1 MDNDLFL
8 QHLRDLPLEEG
19 IACIQAHTDDLM
31 DHAAI
36 AVLIADEALH
46 QLYIAP
52 LVSLKLAELLIFFSE
67 HLHYTSAYALG
78 LKAKGDAL
86 KQIGHYQ
93 AAIECLD
100 AAGEEFLRLS
110 DEVNWAHTRISW
122 IVACTWLGHVEEAL
136 REAARACEMFLR
148 HGEQYWACVVDHNT
162 AVIYTRLGHY
172 QDAIHLYEKMQAIY
186 PTLTDKSETFIKRAI
201 AMAKVNQA
209 RNLAWL
215 GNFAQACQLMQ
226 QAQASFMALKE
237 TSLMIASEINLAD
250 FDYVQGYY
258 GSALRGYYQAR
269 DHLLQSGT
277 DDPILEV
284 RLKLWMA
291 NCLVKL
297 NRAQEACQLAV
308 EGVKACQQLG
318 ISLDLGEALDEYAK
332 ALAAAGRLDEALAAL
347 DEAWTIFNQGGFDHY
362 ASAAKLQQAELLLE
376 KGSVAAAYN
385 QARLF
390 KQFFAA
396 KGLVQYSVR
405 ASLVMVDAFI
415 ESAQQTVAPQEQE
428 QQIKILQEAVLL
440 GKQAAS
446 EARKYNLQ
454 EQVYKSLHLLGRL
467 TALCGNP
474 ANAARYYQ
482 AAIAQIE
489 RILDNLVYDLS
500 PSFLRT
506 AWTVYE
512 DMITLCLQQSQP
524 ERAFSYLERARSIAL
539 RQYLNRA
546 QTFLNESGAAGE
558 TVATPALQ
566 VTSAGAA
573 LLRTQHEL
581 REWQQKYH
589 DYGARLADID
599 TSTVS
604 ALSRSLYSMRG
615 SWNISA
621 MPLNLATDPRAVIQA
636 ELRRC
641 EAKISELFERLH
653 LHQLDTYVAAHTSRK
668 RARSERSTQHMD
680 IAQLRQ
686 HLAPG
691 QLLLAYYLCKEK
703 LIIFVMTTE
712 HFITHENSGGG
723 AELERLLP
731 LLHAHLQPTGWPD
744 PQQPPQQAIRRLL
757 HKLYDLL
764 VAPVASLLP
773 SPAGSLTIVPYGP
786 LHKLP
791 FHALYNGLRFLVED
805 FQINYLPASS
815 ILTQLNTRRSKQQGH
830 STDTAAFSRPPLVF
844 GYSVHGYLRRVLD
857 EAQTVAALLHGKCYL
872 EGEATIARLVA
883 EVPGSPII
891 HVVTHGHSRLDAP
904 NFSFVRLADGQLN
917 AIDAFSLDLQQCEL
931 VTLSGCETGLAL
943 SGGGDEQLGLGRA
956 FLAAG
961 ASSLV
966 MSLWPVEDNA
976 TNELMQIFYQRLL
989 GGDTRVQALRAAQ
1002 CSLLHRTSSIYTHP
1016 YFWAA
1021 FRLVGDV
1028 GPLHYSKYKE

>member
-1 MDNDLFL
+1 
-8 QHLRDLPLEEG
+8 
-19 IACIQAHTDDLM
+19 
-31 DHAAI
+31 
-36 AVLIADEALH
+36 
-46 QLYIAP
+46 
-52 LVSLKLAELLIFFSE
+52 
-67 HLHYTSAYALG
+67 
-78 LKAKGDAL
+78 
-86 KQIGHYQ
+86 
-93 AAIECLD
+93 
-100 AAGEEFLRLS
+100 
-110 DEVNWAHTRISW
+110 
-122 IVACTWLGHVEEAL
+122 
-136 REAARACEMFLR
+136 MFLR
-148 HGEQYWACVVDHNT
+148 HGEHYWACAVDHNT
-162 AVIYTRLGHY
+162 AVIYTWLGRY
-172 QDAIHLYEKMQAIY
+172 QDAIHLYERMQAIY

-201 AMAKVNQA
+201 AMAKLNQA

-226 QAQASFMALKE
+226 QAQVSFMALEE
-237 TSLMIASEINLAD
+237 TSLMITSEINLAD
-250 FDYVQGYY
+250 FDYAQGYY

-269 DHLLQSGT
+269 DHLIRSGNS
-277 DDPILEV
+277 DPMLEV

-308 EGVKACQQLG
+308 EGVKACRQLG
-318 ISLDLGEALDEYAK
+318 VSLDMGDALREYAT
-332 ALAAAGRLDEALAAL
+332 ALVASGRLDEAVAAL

-376 KGSVAAAYN
+376 KGSVAAAYD

-390 KQFFAA
+390 KEFFEA

-405 ASLVMVDAFI
+405 ADLVMVGALI
-415 ESAQQTVAPQEQE
+415 EDAQQARAHREQE
-428 QQIKILQEAVLL
+428 QQNTLLQEAVLL
-440 GKQAAS
+440 AKQASS
-446 EARKYNLQ
+446 EAHQHNLQ

-467 TALCGNP
+467 TALRGNP
-474 ANAARYYQ
+474 GNAARYYQ

-506 AWTVYE
+506 AWAVYE

-546 QTFLNESGAAGE
+546 QSFLNESRAAGE
-558 TVATPALQ
+558 TISTPALQ

-599 TSTVS
+599 TSMAS

-615 SWNISA
+615 SWNVSA
-621 MPLNLATDPRAVIQA
+621 MPLNPATDPREVIQA

-641 EAKISELFERLH
+641 EAKISELFERFH
-653 LHQLDTYVAAHTSRK
+653 LHQLDTHVAAHTSRK
-668 RARSERSTQHMD
+668 RAKPERSTQYID

-703 LIIFVMTTE
+703 LVIFAITTE
-712 HFITHENSGGG
+712 RFITHENSDGG
-723 AELERLLP
+723 AQLERLLP
-731 LLHAHLQPTGWPD
+731 LLHAYLQPAGWPN

-764 VAPVASLLP
+764 MAPVASLLP
-773 SPAGSLTIVPYGP
+773 PPPGSLTIVPYGP
-786 LHKLP
+786 LHELP
-791 FHALYNGLRFLVED
+791 FHALYDGSRFLVED

-815 ILTQLNTRRSKQQGH
+815 ILSQLHTHRSKQRD
-830 STDTAAFSRPPLVF
+830 TDTAVFTRPPLVL
-844 GYSVHGYLRRVLD
+844 GYSVYGNLRRALD
-857 EAQTVAALLHGKCYL
+857 EAQTVAALLHGRCYL

-883 EVPGSPII
+883 EAPGSPII
-891 HVVTHGHSRLDAP
+891 HVA
-904 NFSFVRLADGQLN
+904 
-917 AIDAFSLDLQQCEL
+917 
-931 VTLSGCETGLAL
+931 GC
-943 SGGGDEQLGLGRA
+943 
-956 FLAAG
+956 
-961 ASSLV
+961 
-966 MSLWPVEDNA
+966 P
-976 TNELMQIFYQRLL
+976 
-989 GGDTRVQALRAAQ
+989 
-1002 CSLLHRTSSIYTHP
+1002 
-1016 YFWAA
+1016 
-1021 FRLVGDV
+1021 
-1028 GPLHYSKYKE
+1028 